1 MFDFKTAGAIGRR
14 AYRRAGI
21 LGGAVLVAALLG
33 AAAFGNPKAQTTAPI
48 ERAALAAPVDSTS
61 GGGGLQAVLD
71 VETDIQALASIHQGR
86 HTFRYDTFGDEAFW
100 GQKLLLHQVIA
111 GSANGGVGAGVS
123 PKTALSLGIKV
134 DVNALPDSL
143 RRDLKAGRVNLDD
156 PATTLALLKLNA
168 VVGVTGFFDEQGS
181 IQSLGLQCSFCH
193 STVDDSFAAGI
204 GHLLDGWPN
213 RDLNPGAIIATSPN
227 LAAFA
232 SILGTTADVLR
243 ATLNSWGPGKFDAF
257 IILDG
262 QTARPDGGP
271 AATLIPALFDIRGS
285 GLVTWNGYG
294 SLATWLPVV
303 INLEL
308 HGQGTLSDSRLKNA
322 TQFPVAAAN
331 GFSHIVSS
339 PDLGTPKLSSL
350 LAYVESLTAPKAPAG
365 SFDAAAAELGEA
377 LFTGKAKCSGCHV
390 PPLNTTPGYNLVPA
404 SVIGIDSFQADRSP
418 NQGYRPCILRGLF
431 AQGKGGYF
439 HDGRFATLDDVVNH
453 FNTQFSLGLT
463 DDEHRELVEYL
474 KSL

>member
-1 MFDFKTAGAIGRR
+1 MFDFKAAGAIGQRALRR
-14 AYRRAGI
+14 FGI
-21 LGGAVLVAALLG
+21 SHAIVGASFLGAV
-33 AAAFGNPKAQTTAPI
+33 AFGSFAAQMRPSI
-48 ERAALAAPVDSTS
+48 EREAKAAPADASRT
-61 GGGGLQAVLD
+61 GGDVQAVLD
-71 VETDIQALASIHQGR
+71 VGTDLYALASLRQGR

-100 GQKLLLHQVIA
+100 GQTLLLHQVIA
-111 GSANGGVGAGVS
+111 GSANGGIGAGVS

-134 DVNALPDSL
+134 DVDALPQAL
-143 RRDLKAGRVNLDD
+143 RGDLKAGRVNLDD

-168 VVGVTGFFDEQGS
+168 VVGMTGFFDKQGV

-193 STVDDSFAAGI
+193 STVDDSFTAGI

-213 RDLNPGAIIATSPN
+213 RNLNPGAIIATSPN

-232 SILGTTADVLR
+232 SILGTTADVLTT
-243 ATLNSWGPGKFDAF
+243 TLNSWGPGKFDAF

-262 QTARPDGGP
+262 KTARPDGGP
-271 AATLIPALFDIRGS
+271 AATLIPALFDVRGL

-308 HGQGTLSDSRLKNA
+308 HGQGVLSDSRLKNA

-339 PDLGTPKLSSL
+339 PDLSTPKLAPL
-350 LAYVESLTAPKAPAG
+350 LAYVESLTAPKPPAG
-365 SFDAAAAELGEA
+365 SFDATAAQLGEA

-390 PPLNTTPGYNLVPA
+390 PPLNTTPGYNLVAP

-431 AQGKGGYF
+431 AQSKGGYF
-439 HDGRFATLDDVVNH
+439 HDGRFATLDDVVDH
-453 FNTQFSLGLT
+453 FNTQFSLGLS
-463 DDEHRELVEYL
+463 DAEHAELVEYL